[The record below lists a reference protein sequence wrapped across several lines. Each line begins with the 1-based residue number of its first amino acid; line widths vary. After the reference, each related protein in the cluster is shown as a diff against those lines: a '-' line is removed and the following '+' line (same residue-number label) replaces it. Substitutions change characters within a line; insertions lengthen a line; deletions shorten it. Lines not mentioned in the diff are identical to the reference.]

1 MKQNIERQILW
12 YHLYVESK
20 KWYKWTDLQ
29 NRNRCTDL
37 ENKLMVTKEA
47 RKGSIRR
54 LELTYAHT
62 IYKIINEDLLYS
74 TGNSTE
80 YYLISYMGK

>member
-1 MKQNIERQILW
+1 
-12 YHLYVESK
+12 
-20 KWYKWTDLQ
+20 
-29 NRNRCTDL
+29 
-37 ENKLMVTKEA
+37 MVTKEA